1 MGQLMFET
9 EMDIHA
15 RSGRVAL
22 VRTKLVPARP
32 ARREEAE
39 PAARSAERAAEL
51 RSRVA
56 DILGVDAGGGR
67 LMDGQRGVEM
77 QSTGARCSVARSRG
91 RKL

>member
-22 VRTKLVPARP
+22 VRTKLVPTRP
-32 ARREEAE
+32 ARREDAE

-56 DILGVDAGGGR
+56 DIFGGR
-67 LMDGQRGVEM
+67 CWRRAIDGRAERRG
-77 QSTGARCSVARSRG
+77 GRG
-91 RKL
+91 S